1 MKTPWHVSVS
11 SDCVRTSPSR
21 FIDITD
27 GDLEE
32 YCIGILSDYPAK
44 DIKLI
49 YSLGQAICS
58 AKNSE
63 LKIGLEQDFEYFA
76 RAYDGLEM
84 PKHLKSLSE
93 DDIRAREERFLSNM
107 MTVLMKNHY
116 HILTEQE
123 WEAAAA
129 EDFLLTLP
137 VNVKW
142 DSMDDSLLHR
152 TVWKSFPEMRDA
164 YPACLRNRILIFHRG
179 VTCAKM
185 EGKYFAQKVEMLIS
199 FLVIQPILRL
209 LLWTLDRLGLRK
221 IERLNANVENSS
233 SLYMRQS
240 SLEGT
245 TDLIQVQGDDHA
257 ASICIDRRTF
267 HHIFPDARS
276 VLQLMF
282 KTIQLQEACWKDV
295 VVVYRMANTSGTRH
309 EFDIKSSMADDA
321 IERNIVLKRF
331 SSIPIADME
340 IVFPEKNIHMPPS
353 VLVNIAVTL
362 LGAILTLIATIRGGL
377 SLTSFWTTLTM
388 LGTRLGQVLQ
398 TKRSQKSEIE
408 RSMSQLL
415 SQRTVASQN
424 AALSS
429 IINDMF
435 SQLVR
440 QVVFAYFVLV
450 KHHGST
456 MAQLD
461 ERCEHILKQTFDLSI
476 DFTCQ
481 EAIQVLKK
489 WGIVTEDPTGRLL
502 PLEIEECKIKLTD
515 VLVASSAQQRSTIQ
529 ETLKGLGLQFGSTV
543 KESTSYSVRAIDDI
557 RKSSVQ
563 AIHGIVGS
571 RSKKPAES
579 ESTPWGH
586 GADQS
591 TKDQSQKNS
600 IKSFFMRR
608 RRKY

>member
-1 MKTPWHVSVS
+1 MQYARYPA
-11 SDCVRTSPSR
+11 
-21 FIDITD
+21 
-27 GDLEE
+27 
-32 YCIGILSDYPAK
+32 GILSEYPAK
-44 DIKLI
+44 DIKSI

-58 AKNSE
+58 AKHSE

-76 RAYDGLEM
+76 RAYDGVEM
-84 PKHLKSLSE
+84 PRHLKTLSE
-93 DDIRAREERFLSNM
+93 EEIGAREERFLSNM
-107 MTVLMKNHY
+107 VTVLMKNHY

-142 DSMDDSLLHR
+142 DSMDDSLFDR
-152 TVWKSFPEMRDA
+152 TVWKSFPEMKDE
-164 YPACLRNRILIFHRG
+164 YPVCLRDRILIFHRG

-185 EGKYFAQKVEMLIS
+185 EGKYFAQKVEILIS
-199 FLVIQPILRL
+199 FLIIQPILRL
-209 LLWTLDRLGLRK
+209 LLWTLGRVGLRN
-221 IERLNANVENSS
+221 IQRLNTNVEISS

-240 SLEGT
+240 SLEGNAEQ
-245 TDLIQVQGDDHA
+245 IAVQGDDHA
-257 ASICIDRRTF
+257 ASICIERRTF

-276 VLQLMF
+276 VFKMMF

-295 VVVYRMANTSGTRH
+295 IVVYRMANTSGPRH
-309 EFDIKSSMADDA
+309 EFDIKSSMADEAVD
-321 IERNIVLKRF
+321 RNIVLKRF

-353 VLVNIAVTL
+353 VLVNIAITL
-362 LGAILTLIATIRGGL
+362 FGAIVTLIATMRGGL

-388 LGTRLGQVLQ
+388 LGTRMGQVLQ
-398 TKRSQKSEIE
+398 TKRSEKSEIE
-408 RSMSQLL
+408 RSMGQLL
-415 SQRTVASQN
+415 AQRTVASQN

-440 QVVFAYFVLV
+440 QVIFAYFVLL

-461 ERCEHILKQTFDLSI
+461 ERCEDILKQTFDLSI

-489 WGIVTEDPTGRLL
+489 WSIVTEDPTGRLF
-502 PLEIEECKIKLTD
+502 PLEIDTCKIKLTD
-515 VLVASSAQQRSTIQ
+515 VLVASSVHQRSTIQ
-529 ETLKGLGLQFGSTV
+529 ETLKGLGLQFGATV
-543 KESTSYSVRAIDDI
+543 KESSSHSIRAIDDM

-563 AIHGIVGS
+563 AIHDFIGPKVS
-571 RSKKPAES
+571 RAK
-579 ESTPWGH
+579 TPTSGH
-586 GADQS
+586 MASQS
-591 TKDQSQKNS
+591 HSNP
-600 IKSFFMRR
+600 IKSLFLRR
-608 RRKY
+608 RRKE